1 MIKKNM
7 EIPAYPSSEYGYFMG
22 TIDTI
27 SKDIKVDQSGS
38 AYYVMKV
45 CCVTTTVANKKGDA
59 GSIKNGVI
67 SPILLKTYTDLIIPY
82 ILIVIPYKTLH
93 FLLYRE

>member
-27 SKDIKVDQSGS
+27 SKDIKVDQLGS
-38 AYYVMKV
+38 AYYVVKV
-45 CCVTTTVANKKGDA
+45 RCVTTTVTNKKGDA
-59 GSIKNGVI
+59 GSIKNGMICQAKVVTDEQ
-67 SPILLKTYTDLIIPY
+67 SVFKYLLEKINLW
-82 ILIVIPYKTLH
+82 
-93 FLLYRE
+93 E